1 MPVKGYSAASYQSI
15 RDLVGHAGDS
25 FSSALRESRPMPTHV
40 MLLVLFGALLHASWN
55 AMVKSGGDK
64 LGETGLIAGGAALVS
79 LFALPF
85 LPLPTAACV
94 PWLIVSVI
102 IHQLYYALVAA
113 AYRAGDMGHTYPLMR
128 GSAPLLVAQRAVAA
142 FKAQGGGGA
151 IVNIGSVNAYAGAYN
166 LTAYSMSKGAL
177 MTMTR
182 NLAEALML
190 DLIRVNQLNLGWIL
204 TEMEKETQRKEGRPD
219 GWFLDLPPQTAPIGR
234 LLGPEDVAKHVL
246 FWLSEQSA
254 PVTGQV
260 YEITQTP
267 FLGRG

>member
-1 MPVKGYSAASYQSI
+1 MLSGKVVVITGSTSGVGFGTAQRALAEGAKVFIHGPTAELVEEASVALGGVPGI
-15 RDLVGHAGDS
+15 AVDLVRPEAGT
-25 FSSALRESRPMPTHV
+25 EIIE
-40 MLLVLFGALLHASWN
+40 GAL
-55 AMVKSGGDK
+55 
-64 LGETGLIAGGAALVS
+64 
-79 LFALPF
+79 
-85 LPLPTAACV
+85 
-94 PWLIVSVI
+94 
-102 IHQLYYALVAA
+102 A
-113 AYRAGDMGHTYPLMR
+113 AYGRIDGVVNNAGIFPR
-128 GSAPLLVAQRAVAA
+128 GTLEQTDAAFFDRIMAINARAPLLVAQRAVAA

-246 FWLSEQSA
+246 FWIDDASA

-260 YEITQTP
+260 YEVTQTP
-267 FLGRG
+267 FLGRSGAVPPQNAAAGKK